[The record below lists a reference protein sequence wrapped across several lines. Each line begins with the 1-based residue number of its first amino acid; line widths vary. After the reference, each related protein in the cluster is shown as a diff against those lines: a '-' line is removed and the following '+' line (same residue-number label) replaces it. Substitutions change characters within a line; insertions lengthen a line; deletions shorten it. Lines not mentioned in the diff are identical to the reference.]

1 MPTLT
6 VVPPDGDVAEEDG
19 RPGASGTR
27 DLAVLA
33 WPEDAAEAERLRKE
47 GVPRLLL
54 VPHEQEAP
62 QDVDHLAEWVRV
74 PAEEREVAA
83 RVVALLRRAEAF
95 SVRPHVDEHGRIAFR
110 DRWSAL
116 SPTEARIAAVLCD
129 RYCDVVSTDELR
141 TLASPDDGRGRGP
154 SPAAFRV
161 HLHRLRQRIAG
172 VGLEVVSV
180 RNEGVI
186 LQPRPENARHAP
198 PHTPFP
204 A

>member
-1 MPTLT
+1 
-6 VVPPDGDVAEEDG
+6 
-19 RPGASGTR
+19 
-27 DLAVLA
+27 VLA
-33 WPEDAAEAERLRKE
+33 WPEDAAEAERLRRE

-54 VPHEQEAP
+54 VPHAEPPP

-95 SVRPHVDEHGRIAFR
+95 SVRPHVDEHGRISFR
-110 DRWSAL
+110 ERWSAL

-129 RYCDVVSTDELR
+129 RYTDVVSTQELR
-141 TLASPDDGRGRGP
+141 SLAAPHDGRGRGP

-172 VGLEVVSV
+172 LGLEVVSV
-180 RNEGVI
+180 RNEGVV
-186 LQPRPENARHAP
+186 LQPRSADAP
-198 PHTPFP
+198 PHTSFS